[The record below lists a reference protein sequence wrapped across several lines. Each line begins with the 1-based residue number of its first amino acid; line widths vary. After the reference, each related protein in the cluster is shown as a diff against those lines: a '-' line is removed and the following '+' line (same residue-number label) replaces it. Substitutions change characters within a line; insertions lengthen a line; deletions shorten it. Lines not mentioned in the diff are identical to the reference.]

1 MARNDSNKKPGG
13 RLKVTLVKS
22 RFGRLPKHRA
32 TVAGLGLKRIN
43 QTVVLQDTPE
53 IRGMINMVHYL
64 VRVEEA
70 GCD

>member
-1 MARNDSNKKPGG
+1 MASKDSSKKSAGQ
-13 RLKVTLVKS
+13 LKVTLVKS

-53 IRGMINMVHYL
+53 IRGMINKVRYL

-70 GCD
+70 

>member
-1 MARNDSNKKPGG
+1 MASNGSNKISGG
-13 RLKVTLVKS
+13 QLKVTLVKS

-32 TVAGLGLKRIN
+32 TVTGLGLKRIN

-53 IRGMINMVHYL
+53 IRGMIDKVCYL

-70 GCD
+70 